1 MVLSATKRVSAI
13 ASIVNQNS
21 EGGSK
26 KAGLSYQVGK
36 DAYAAVHMGG
46 VAANGVR
53 VSGHGLARVATALYP
68 WAKPSR
74 PVGMS
79 PMVWH

>member
-1 MVLSATKRVSAI
+1 MVLSTTKRVASV

-26 KAGLSYQVGK
+26 KAGLTHQVGK

-46 VAANGVR
+46 VADGIR
-53 VSGHGLARVATALYP
+53 FSGHGLTKVATAVYP
-68 WAKPSR
+68 WAKSSR
-74 PVGMS
+74 PVGVS
-79 PMVWH
+79 PMVWR